1 MQGRWRLLCWF
12 LSLQHSC
19 CNFATICAA
28 YAFISVLLIFNRYSY
43 NLGIHFKSCKTM
55 QIVAENLSTVAHVIQ
70 MAVAPV
76 FLLTGVGAILSVL
89 TGRLGRLVDRFRVL
103 TETVS
108 ELPAIQARELSIL
121 TVRARWVH
129 WAITLCTASALFVAI
144 VIGALFVGAV
154 ANIDPSRI
162 VSFLFIIAMTSLI
175 IGLGCF
181 LREISLSV
189 HIFDLG
195 KNIN

>member
-1 MQGRWRLLCWF
+1 
-12 LSLQHSC
+12 
-19 CNFATICAA
+19 
-28 YAFISVLLIFNRYSY
+28 
-43 NLGIHFKSCKTM
+43 M

-189 HIFDLG
+189 HIFDLSS
-195 KNIN
+195 KK

>member
-1 MQGRWRLLCWF
+1 
-12 LSLQHSC
+12 
-19 CNFATICAA
+19 
-28 YAFISVLLIFNRYSY
+28 
-43 NLGIHFKSCKTM
+43 M

-129 WAITLCTASALFVAI
+129 WAITLCTTSALFVAI

-189 HIFDLG
+189 HIFDPD
-195 KNIN
+195 KNS

>member
-1 MQGRWRLLCWF
+1 
-12 LSLQHSC
+12 
-19 CNFATICAA
+19 
-28 YAFISVLLIFNRYSY
+28 
-43 NLGIHFKSCKTM
+43 M
-55 QIVAENLSTVAHVIQ
+55 QIVAENLTSVASVIQ

-76 FLLTGVGAILSVL
+76 FLLTGIGAILSVL
-89 TGRLGRLVDRFRVL
+89 TGRLGRLVDRFRAL

-129 WAITLCTASALFVAI
+129 WAITLCTAAALFVSI
-144 VIGALFVGAV
+144 VIAALFMGAV
-154 ANIDPSRI
+154 VDVNPSRMVSIMFI
-162 VSFLFIIAMTSLI
+162 VAMTSLI

-189 HIFDLG
+189 HIFDLN
-195 KNIN
+195 KDIK

>member
-1 MQGRWRLLCWF
+1 
-12 LSLQHSC
+12 
-19 CNFATICAA
+19 
-28 YAFISVLLIFNRYSY
+28 
-43 NLGIHFKSCKTM
+43 M

-76 FLLTGVGAILSVL
+76 FLLTGIGAILSVL
-89 TGRLGRLVDRFRVL
+89 TGRLGRLVDRFRAL

-108 ELPAIQARELSIL
+108 ELPAIQARELNIL

-154 ANIDPSRI
+154 VNIDPSRI

-195 KNIN
+195 KDLS

>member
-1 MQGRWRLLCWF
+1 
-12 LSLQHSC
+12 
-19 CNFATICAA
+19 
-28 YAFISVLLIFNRYSY
+28 
-43 NLGIHFKSCKTM
+43 M
-55 QIVAENLSTVAHVIQ
+55 QIVAENLTTVAHVIQ

-76 FLLTGVGAILSVL
+76 FLLTGIGAILSVL
-89 TGRLGRLVDRFRVL
+89 TGRLGRLVDRFRAL
-103 TETVS
+103 S
-108 ELPAIQARELSIL
+108 ESSEPLQATQARELTIL

-162 VSFLFIIAMTSLI
+162 VSILFIMAMISLI

-189 HIFDLG
+189 HIFDLDG
-195 KNIN
+195 E

>member
-1 MQGRWRLLCWF
+1 
-12 LSLQHSC
+12 
-19 CNFATICAA
+19 
-28 YAFISVLLIFNRYSY
+28 
-43 NLGIHFKSCKTM
+43 M
-55 QIVAENLSTVAHVIQ
+55 QIVAENLTTVAHVIQ

-76 FLLTGVGAILSVL
+76 FLLTGIGAILSVL
-89 TGRLGRLVDRFRVL
+89 TGRLGRLVDRFRAL
-103 TETVS
+103 SETS
-108 ELPAIQARELSIL
+108 EALPAIQARELTIL

-154 ANIDPSRI
+154 LNIDPSRI
-162 VSFLFIIAMTSLI
+162 VSIMFIMAMTSLI

-195 KNIN
+195 KKSS

>member
-1 MQGRWRLLCWF
+1 
-12 LSLQHSC
+12 
-19 CNFATICAA
+19 
-28 YAFISVLLIFNRYSY
+28 
-43 NLGIHFKSCKTM
+43 M

-189 HIFDLG
+189 HIFDLD
-195 KNIN
+195 KNS

>member
-1 MQGRWRLLCWF
+1 
-12 LSLQHSC
+12 
-19 CNFATICAA
+19 
-28 YAFISVLLIFNRYSY
+28 
-43 NLGIHFKSCKTM
+43 M
-55 QIVAENLSTVAHVIQ
+55 QIDAENLTNVAHVIQ
-70 MAVAPV
+70 LAVAPV
-76 FLLTGVGAILSVL
+76 FLLTGIGAILSVL

-103 TETVS
+103 TETV
-108 ELPAIQARELSIL
+108 ELPTNQARELTIL

-129 WAITLCTASALFVAI
+129 WSITLCTASALFVAI

-162 VSFLFIIAMTSLI
+162 VSILFIVAMTSLI

-189 HIFDLG
+189 HIFDLSS
-195 KNIN
+195 KK

>member
-1 MQGRWRLLCWF
+1 
-12 LSLQHSC
+12 
-19 CNFATICAA
+19 
-28 YAFISVLLIFNRYSY
+28 
-43 NLGIHFKSCKTM
+43 M
-55 QIVAENLSTVAHVIQ
+55 QIAAENLTTVSHVIQ
-70 MAVAPV
+70 LAVAPV
-76 FLLTGVGAILSVL
+76 FLLTGIGAILSVL

-103 TETVS
+103 TETV
-108 ELPAIQARELSIL
+108 ETLPTNLARELSIL

-129 WAITLCTASALFVAI
+129 WAITLCTASALFVSL
-144 VIGALFVGAV
+144 VIGALFMGAV

-162 VSFLFIIAMTSLI
+162 VSLLFIVAMTSLI

-195 KNIN
+195 KEST

>member
-1 MQGRWRLLCWF
+1 
-12 LSLQHSC
+12 
-19 CNFATICAA
+19 
-28 YAFISVLLIFNRYSY
+28 
-43 NLGIHFKSCKTM
+43 M
-55 QIVAENLSTVAHVIQ
+55 QIVAENLTTVAHVIQ
-70 MAVAPV
+70 LAVAPV
-76 FLLTGVGAILSVL
+76 FLLTGIGAILSVL

-108 ELPAIQARELSIL
+108 ELPVIQARELSIL

-144 VIGALFVGAV
+144 VIGALFLGAV

-162 VSFLFIIAMTSLI
+162 VSILFIIAMTSLI

-189 HIFDLG
+189 HIFDLN
-195 KNIN
+195 KDLT